1 MLRTKTLASLFTASF
16 NLFSARANLCCNAT
30 RGFTPLLKRHKKR
43 HSKLSVFFCGAF
55 SRTRTYDPA
64 VNSRMLYRLS
74 YKGSQRDYYINI
86 CRASCQEF
94 FIKNKLNFYVYYL
107 LSLSSEIALRS
118 FSSCSFISSFLDF
131 TP

>member
-1 MLRTKTLASLFTASF
+1 MQSF
-16 NLFSARANLCCNAT
+16 KGKINIFVKEKALKLNIYSSYFKAFS
-30 RGFTPLLKRHKKR
+30 H
-43 HSKLSVFFCGAF
+43 GAF

-86 CRASCQEF
+86 CRAFCQEF
-94 FIKNKLNFYVYYL
+94 FIKNKLNFYVFYL
-107 LSLSSEIALRS
+107 FSLSSEIALRS